1 MPEIS
6 CEISP
11 RIRKRYLVE
20 FLQRF
25 FEVCIRSGI
34 HGGEMPC
41 RDFYRGCLDSSSRH
55 FPKSFVFFDKMFDLE
70 ILLEIAPKMFWRL
83 LQEFLLGLPQEFL
96 QRFPEEFLQ
105 ILNEEFFQKY
115 HEGFL
120 QGFVKKLPQIFADKL
135 FQGFPTVQKNSTRF
149 FFSETPRE
157 TVQGVSPGI
166 IPELPPGIGPD
177 VSDDFSVKFFLS
189 FYKDFIRTFH

>member
-120 QGFVKKLPQIFADKL
+120 QGFAMKLPQIF
-135 FQGFPTVQKNSTRF
+135 PENSTRF
-149 FFSETPRE
+149 FFQRLDGKLFKEFP
-157 TVQGVSPGI
+157 QGLSQN
-166 IPELPPGIGPD
+166 
-177 VSDDFSVKFFLS
+177 FLQVLAQMFPMIS
-189 FYKDFIRTFH
+189 L